1 MPGNYILTV
10 TALNRYVKSL
20 LDSDVNLRSVY
31 LKGEISNF
39 KVNAGSGHFY
49 MTLKDESSR
58 IRAAMFRGA
67 NSSLK
72 FVPEDGMS
80 VVVKGRVSLYEQ
92 GGEYQL
98 IIDDMQP
105 DGAGALAV
113 AFEQLKKKLGE
124 KGYFDE
130 ARKKPIPA
138 FPKRVGIIT
147 SGTGAAIRDLIN
159 VISRRCPVT
168 EIVFKPVAVQG
179 ERAATEISEAI
190 KLFNDKKAAD
200 VLIVGRGGGSIED
213 LWAFNEEPVIN
224 AVYESGIPV
233 ISAVGHETDFTI
245 CDFTADL
252 RAPTPSA
259 AAELAVPDMD
269 AVMNRIYSLCSGI
282 GSSVRSKAE
291 YEKMRLSSLSSRLA
305 KSGPSAAV
313 DSYILRTDA
322 AYDAL
327 SSSFRNLYNIM
338 QSELAALTVKLDASN
353 PAKTLA
359 RGFSVVIKDNRTV
372 SDASQLKTGDMLTVR
387 MSKGSVKCEVKE
399 EWKRN

>member
-130 ARKKPIPA
+130 ARKKPIPD

-179 ERAATEISEAI
+179 ERAAFEISEAI
-190 KLFNDKKAAD
+190 KLFNEKKVAD

-233 ISAVGHETDFTI
+233 ISAVGPETEFTI
-245 CDFTADL
+245 CDVTADV
-252 RAPTPSA
+252 RAPPPSA
-259 AAELAVPDMD
+259 AAEL

-291 YEKMRLSSLSSRLA
+291 YEKMRLLSLSSRLA

-327 SSSFRNLYNIM
+327 SSSFRNLYNIR